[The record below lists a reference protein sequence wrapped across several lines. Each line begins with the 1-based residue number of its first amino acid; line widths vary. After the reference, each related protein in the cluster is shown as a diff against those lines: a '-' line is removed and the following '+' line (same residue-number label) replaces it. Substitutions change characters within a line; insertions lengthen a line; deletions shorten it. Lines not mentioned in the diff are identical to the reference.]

1 MIGGKELQSMKP
13 TAVLINTARG
23 KVVDER
29 ALRLAL
35 KEKCIA
41 GYAADVLTG
50 ETRFD
55 QDCSDD
61 PLVMYSKPKE
71 NVLLTPHIGGR
82 TYEARMKTDIY
93 IAKQLRSAMKTTTKA
108 S

>member
-1 MIGGKELQSMKP
+1 MKP

-23 KVVDER
+23 KIVDEQ
-29 ALRLAL
+29 ALLFAL
-35 KEKCIA
+35 KKKCIA
-41 GYAADVLTG
+41 GYAADVLMG

-55 QDCSDD
+55 QDCSGD
-61 PLVMYSKPKE
+61 PIVMYGKTHG

-82 TYEARMKTDIY
+82 THEARTKTDLF
-93 IAKQLRSAMKTTTKA
+93 IAKQLRSAIKTTTKA